1 MLIYNIHIGIRLKIL
16 EMIVFTKIWQPLNS
30 EFTLVASVMIKLAV
44 GGPKADYQDNGS
56 SLELMIIGSSIG
68 VGSGMLSERMLL
80 D

>member
-1 MLIYNIHIGIRLKIL
+1 MTKTTY
-16 EMIVFTKIWQPLNS
+16 FSKIWQPLNS
-30 EFTLVASVMIKLAV
+30 QFTLVASVMIKLAV

-68 VGSGMLSERMLL
+68 VVSGMLSERMLL